1 MAFGMSPFPLQFG
14 SRGGGGAAGDP
25 TALTQYNVDARLTA
39 LGLTQAGTGTT
50 WGETGQAATPLYAVA
65 AAKVPLAVETIA
77 GKKYFGPIVN
87 PAGTNLALYSSNG
100 TNAAWVKTSC
110 TAALAL
116 GGLEHDAD
124 WRGTAYLDVD
134 FRNYADKT
142 AAEAD
147 GWSFV
152 EPTAGSTAT
161 IDSNGLTLTRG
172 PNPDSPAAASKTVTS
187 ASGKFIVI
195 EHDSS
200 TGIRITGM
208 GFAVLPNPT
217 LSVVL
222 ATASTTITIYPASGF
237 DASSTVATIRICEVD
252 AHSLI
257 TSSSD
262 NATCL
267 QSITST
273 SGERVSKF
281 WVSTDDTDVFVSHGA
296 PTGSELVTN
305 GGFDAN
311 TDWTKGTGW
320 AISGGVA
327 THSAGTSSAIVQDVG
342 VEPYKIHRCIVTVTG
357 RTSGSLYW
365 RIGNQTN
372 VGIMSSNSTFVQYL
386 IAGSEDAEIELFAD
400 ATFDGSI
407 DNVSAQK
414 VVETEL
420 TPGANPVAVD
430 LAAYTGANPQLG
442 IRIATSGDSVRLYG
456 VQHQVAA
463 RSLRP
468 RIGPTAGSSVTTGA
482 RTLTKTLSASP
493 TAIDIEVAFYT
504 GTPKDNARIFQLR
517 NDANNQLLLYYFSTT
532 EIRIYHANGG
542 AIKTVAKTGIAPN
555 TTYLMR
561 VEASASVLRLT
572 VDNGT
577 PLTGA
582 SQALASGLT
591 SIEIGA
597 NGSSDQLG
605 TPILAFRDNLQN
617 LLDAAPYGWN
627 TRLLDTWT

>member
-14 SRGGGGAAGDP
+14 SRDAAGDP
-25 TALTQYNVDARLTA
+25 TALTQYNFDARLTA

-50 WGETGQAATPLYAVA
+50 WGETGKAATPLYAVA
-65 AAKVPLAVETIA
+65 DAKVPLAVETIA

-87 PAGTNLALYSSNG
+87 PAGTNLALYSSDA
-100 TNAAWVKTSC
+100 TNAAWVKTGC

-124 WRGTAYLDVD
+124 WRGTDYGQSFTLYGA
-134 FRNYADKT
+134 T
-142 AAEAD
+142 AARTGTPVGDMTFDD
-147 GWSFV
+147 GVLTINRGASGECVAWQDGVIPSDTIILFEFRVVSGTVTYATGVTQAQASAGTYSFV
-152 EPTAGSTAT
+152 YRASTGVRFWPAGYNSTAV
-161 IDSNGLTLTRG
+161 IDNIIIQ
-172 PNPDSPAAASKTVTS
+172 V
-187 ASGKFIVI
+187 
-195 EHDSS
+195 
-200 TGIRITGM
+200 
-208 GFAVLPNPT
+208 
-217 LSVVL
+217 
-222 ATASTTITIYPASGF
+222 
-237 DASSTVATIRICEVD
+237 VD
-252 AHSLI
+252 AHTLI
-257 TSSSD
+257 TATGN
-262 NATCL
+262 NATAL

-273 SGERVSKF
+273 SGERVTKW

-386 IAGSEDAEIELFAD
+386 IAGSEDTEIELFAD

-407 DNVSAQK
+407 DNVSVQK
-414 VVETEL
+414 VAETEL

-456 VQHQVAA
+456 VQHQMAA
-463 RSLRP
+463 RALRP
-468 RIGPTAGSSVTTGA
+468 RIGPTAGSTVTTGA
-482 RTLTKTLSASP
+482 RTLSRTLSVAP
-493 TAIDIEVAFYT
+493 PAISLSLVVPWSGISDTFLVQVDDGTLNNRIAVLVDNLGAGVAKLRAVKSGSLTDRTISGVLTPGDAIMFDIEWTAT
-504 GTPKDNARIFQLR
+504 H
-517 NDANNQLLLYYFSTT
+517 
-532 EIRIYHANGG
+532 IRGRVNGG
-542 AIKTVAKTGIAPN
+542 AWGDITHTTIPTFTTMTLGNVTGFN
-555 TTYLMR
+555 VQWR
-561 VEASASVLRLT
+561 R
-572 VDNGT
+572 
-577 PLTGA
+577 
-582 SQALASGLT
+582 
-591 SIEIGA
+591 
-597 NGSSDQLG
+597 
-605 TPILAFRDNLQN
+605 PILAFRDNLGN
-617 LLDAAPYGWN
+617 LLSAAPYGWN
-627 TRLLDTWT
+627 TRLLDNWS